1 MGDANLMEKKMK
13 TKPISLIF
21 FISLLLLLPAALSA
35 QEETVTPMQFLPGDD
50 TIGPAAGDQLTPE
63 ISQGGNTL
71 LAVWSDRRSAPN
83 GAGYEYETASDIYG
97 MRLDASGNPI
107 DSVPF
112 VITQGP
118 ATQENPKAVWNGT
131 NWLVVYESYSV
142 SGTGYYYQKS
152 LEAVRVSPTGQVLD
166 TNPIDIHG
174 AIPFIGSWS
183 VASDGNHWVVAYEGS
198 AVNYNLQAVRITASG
213 VVEMPA
219 HSLVPATYY
228 LRFNL
233 RLAYAGGV
241 YLLTWQDSNDAQGIR
256 FDQNMNLLDV
266 APLTMV
272 AGVNNIADLTS
283 NGSQFYM
290 VWVQQQPDYSM
301 AVMGSRVST
310 TGVKLD
316 GNGVN
321 ISGTHQP
328 QAYTTTAVIWD
339 GTYWKITWAYNN
351 AVSVARVNNAGQ
363 LLDPGGVSVV
373 GPTSGRIAA
382 TSSGG
387 LQLIW
392 VFYNN
397 ENNVVSAHIAAN
409 NTAGP
414 TLTLSVGSPMQVRAD
429 VAVGNSGYMMAY
441 QSITAT
447 AHRIMVHPL
456 DASGNP
462 LTATPIQLDSGP
474 ILNGPGAPTV
484 AWNGS
489 LYLVTWGYGN
499 SVFAQRIQQDGTLV
513 DATPFVV
520 MSGTDTTDV
529 AAVGDVFLVV
539 AHRVSY
545 YPEYVF
551 PIAARVRGSDGV
563 VLDNPALVIGGS
575 YTRSLAVTR
584 FNNRWLVAWQENA
597 SHDNPMA
604 STVFTFVNTDG
615 TFTPSTSAYGPYSSA
630 GGNAIFEVGL
640 AASDTVALVVQSNEV
655 TSGVETDLV
664 GRLINADGTLQ
675 TAVNLTPW
683 SGNQYRPRV
692 AWDGNQFI
700 VVFNDQKN
708 RFAPQTLDQLDARS
722 DLFGMRISPT
732 GSIIDP
738 KGFAFSTSPLAES
751 YPNITAATGISFF
764 SSSLMRNESPLAA
777 YRVGYSRFGVG
788 GNAWPVVVAGASPTV
803 GTIPFNVNFTA
814 AGSSDPNGT
823 IISYLWEFGD
833 GSTSNQ
839 ANPAHTYNVAGNY
852 VAHLTVTDNQGATST
867 NTVAIQASAPNQPP
881 VAVATAVPPSGVPPL
896 DVTFYADGS
905 YDPDGSI
912 GNIYWEFGDGQNSW
926 GSPSYHTYYQP
937 GIYQVTLTIWDNNNA
952 IGTTT
957 ISVNVSQTNPPPV
970 AVASATPTNGTAPL
984 FVNFSSS
991 GSYDPNGTIT
1001 SYAWDFG
1008 DGNSSNQ
1015 ANPSHTYNNPG
1026 IYNATLTVTDNQGA
1040 TGSDTVT
1047 ITVIAG
1053 TGCTTNCLR
1062 STAVI
1067 MSARVISG
1075 QVRVTSSI
1083 TVKNENGTA
1092 IQGALVAV
1100 TWTLPNGTTQTASGI
1115 TNRSGGIK
1123 LSATSGYGTYTVT
1136 ITNISKMGYTF
1147 DPANSILGGSIT
1159 RQLMPPSIND
1169 SNPVN

>member
-1 MGDANLMEKKMK
+1 M
-13 TKPISLIF
+13 
-21 FISLLLLLPAALSA
+21 
-35 QEETVTPMQFLPGDD
+35 
-50 TIGPAAGDQLTPE
+50 
-63 ISQGGNTL
+63 
-71 LAVWSDRRSAPN
+71 
-83 GAGYEYETASDIYG
+83 
-97 MRLDASGNPI
+97 
-107 DSVPF
+107 
-112 VITQGP
+112 
-118 ATQENPKAVWNGT
+118 
-131 NWLVVYESYSV
+131 
-142 SGTGYYYQKS
+142 
-152 LEAVRVSPTGQVLD
+152 
-166 TNPIDIHG
+166 
-174 AIPFIGSWS
+174 
-183 VASDGNHWVVAYEGS
+183 
-198 AVNYNLQAVRITASG
+198 
-213 VVEMPA
+213 
-219 HSLVPATYY
+219 
-228 LRFNL
+228 
-233 RLAYAGGV
+233 
-241 YLLTWQDSNDAQGIR
+241 
-256 FDQNMNLLDV
+256 
-266 APLTMV
+266 
-272 AGVNNIADLTS
+272 
-283 NGSQFYM
+283 
-290 VWVQQQPDYSM
+290 
-301 AVMGSRVST
+301 
-310 TGVKLD
+310 
-316 GNGVN
+316 
-321 ISGTHQP
+321 
-328 QAYTTTAVIWD
+328 
-339 GTYWKITWAYNN
+339 
-351 AVSVARVNNAGQ
+351 
-363 LLDPGGVSVV
+363 
-373 GPTSGRIAA
+373 
-382 TSSGG
+382 
-387 LQLIW
+387 
-392 VFYNN
+392 
-397 ENNVVSAHIAAN
+397 
-409 NTAGP
+409 
-414 TLTLSVGSPMQVRAD
+414 
-429 VAVGNSGYMMAY
+429 
-441 QSITAT
+441 
-447 AHRIMVHPL
+447 
-456 DASGNP
+456 
-462 LTATPIQLDSGP
+462 
-474 ILNGPGAPTV
+474 
-484 AWNGS
+484 
-489 LYLVTWGYGN
+489 
-499 SVFAQRIQQDGTLV
+499 
-513 DATPFVV
+513 
-520 MSGTDTTDV
+520 
-529 AAVGDVFLVV
+529 
-539 AHRVSY
+539 
-545 YPEYVF
+545 
-551 PIAARVRGSDGV
+551 
-563 VLDNPALVIGGS
+563 
-575 YTRSLAVTR
+575 
-584 FNNRWLVAWQENA
+584 
-597 SHDNPMA
+597 
-604 STVFTFVNTDG
+604 
-615 TFTPSTSAYGPYSSA
+615 
-630 GGNAIFEVGL
+630 

-823 IISYLWEFGD
+823 IVSYLWEFGD